1 MFTNKGQTL
10 FCNSDDERE
19 YYLAFLN
26 TKVVKNLLEM
36 LSPTIGFEL
45 GYVSKLPAFLDQN
58 SFSKATILAKENSA
72 LSKEDWD
79 SFETSWDFEKHPL
92 I

>member
-10 FCNSDDERE
+10 FCNNDCERE

-45 GYVSKLPAFLDQN
+45 GYISKLPAFLDKN
-58 SFSKATILAKENSA
+58 SFSKATILAKENID
-72 LSKEDWD
+72 LSRKDWD
-79 SFETSWDFEKHPL
+79 SFENSWDFKRHPL
-92 I
+92 V